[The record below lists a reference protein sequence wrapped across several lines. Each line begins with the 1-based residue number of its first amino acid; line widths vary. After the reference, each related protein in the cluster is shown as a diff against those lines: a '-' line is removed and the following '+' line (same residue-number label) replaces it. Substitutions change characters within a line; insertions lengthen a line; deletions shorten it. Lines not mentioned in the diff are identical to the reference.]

1 MVSEAGGLEAMLVLE
16 SSDALD
22 LYQKFKNVCELLNEL
37 LSTHST
43 S

>member
-1 MVSEAGGLEAMLVLE
+1 MMVIE
-16 SSDALD
+16 SSDVLD
-22 LYQKFKNVCELLNEL
+22 SYQKFKNVCELLNEL